1 MENFTHQ
8 IHFLI
13 RKYHFDSSKPG
24 GHWVKE
30 HVVDSLMGK
39 IDPNS
44 HMQGPQLEPE
54 RVQKIDEIFNK
65 FYPNVEKILEEI
77 NKQIYDQQ
85 N

>member
-1 MENFTHQ
+1 
-8 IHFLI
+8 
-13 RKYHFDSSKPG
+13 
-24 GHWVKE
+24 
-30 HVVDSLMGK
+30 MGK